1 MGAGGMAIAEGKI
14 LLYTVCAGV
23 DPRDLLPVCL
33 DVGTD
38 NEKLLNDP
46 LYKGLR
52 RPRLR
57 GALYDQLVEE
67 FMSEMR
73 AWQPRCLV
81 QFEDFG
87 NQNAFR
93 ILHKFRKKH
102 LCFNDDIQGTAC
114 VALAGLLSATR
125 LDDVKPLGEQTF
137 LFYGAGEAGVGIGE
151 LVAMCLEK
159 KFGLTHAEA
168 MKRCFFM
175 DSKGLVTK
183 ARLEKGDFAKQ
194 THKIPF
200 AHDVEAPGDTTL
212 LTAIETL
219 KPTALIGVST
229 IGGAFDEQVL
239 KKMAEI
245 NDRPIVFPLS
255 NPTSKA
261 ECTFHEAVRHTNG
274 KVAFA
279 SGSPFDALSFKGKTL
294 YPAQANNAYVFPA
307 LGHAAVLA
315 NAREISDD
323 VFLAAAE
330 SLGEMTSLE
339 ELREGK
345 LFPDFDSIQH
355 VSATLTAEVASKIE
369 LDGHGTKPPG
379 ITSWRDYVDQTF
391 YRPPEE
397 TVGASK
403 L

>member
-1 MGAGGMAIAEGKI
+1 
-14 LLYTVCAGV
+14 
-23 DPRDLLPVCL
+23 
-33 DVGTD
+33 
-38 NEKLLNDP
+38 
-46 LYKGLR
+46 
-52 RPRLR
+52 
-57 GALYDQLVEE
+57 
-67 FMSEMR
+67 
-73 AWQPRCLV
+73 
-81 QFEDFG
+81 
-87 NQNAFR
+87 
-93 ILHKFRKKH
+93 
-102 LCFNDDIQGTAC
+102 
-114 VALAGLLSATR
+114 
-125 LDDVKPLGEQTF
+125 
-137 LFYGAGEAGVGIGE
+137 
-151 LVAMCLEK
+151 MCLEK

-279 SGSPFDALSFKGKTL
+279 SGSPFDALSFKVSISHPPHSASLIAHTRLTLSFLSQGKNPL
-294 YPAQANNAYVFPA
+294 PRASQQRVRVPGA
-307 LGHAAVLA
+307 G
-315 NAREISDD
+315 ARRGACERAGNQRRRVPRGGGVARGDD
-323 VFLAAAE
+323 VFGRA
-330 SLGEMTSLE
+330 T
-339 ELREGK
+339 RRY
-345 LFPDFDSIQH
+345 LFPNH
-355 VSATLTAEVASKIE
+355 NT
-369 LDGHGTKPPG
+369 PP
-379 ITSWRDYVDQTF
+379 
-391 YRPPEE
+391 P
-397 TVGASK
+397 
-403 L
+403 

>member
-1 MGAGGMAIAEGKI
+1 MDKYVFLRQLQVSDAHSFYRLLMQNAMEIMPFVYTPTVGEACQTYHLLPIDTRWVYITADDSGSVGRVLRERAPKDLNTDVGAMRPIGNQTDHGGASASSHQSIGNQINRGLKVAVVTDGERILGLGDLGAGGMAIAEGKI

-125 LDDVKPLGEQTF
+125 LDDVKPLVRISQSPHSASLIAHTRLTF
-137 LFYGAGEAGVGIGE
+137 LFLPSGRADFSVLRRGRSRRGNRRARGDVSGEKVWAY
-151 LVAMCLEK
+151 
-159 KFGLTHAEA
+159 
-168 MKRCFFM
+168 
-175 DSKGLVTK
+175 
-183 ARLEKGDFAKQ
+183 AR
-194 THKIPF
+194 
-200 AHDVEAPGDTTL
+200 
-212 LTAIETL
+212 
-219 KPTALIGVST
+219 
-229 IGGAFDEQVL
+229 
-239 KKMAEI
+239 
-245 NDRPIVFPLS
+245 RS
-255 NPTSKA
+255 N
-261 ECTFHEAVRHTNG
+261 EAVLLHGQQRLGNKSSTRKRRLRKADAQNSIRARRGSARGYDPTN
-274 KVAFA
+274 
-279 SGSPFDALSFKGKTL
+279 
-294 YPAQANNAYVFPA
+294 
-307 LGHAAVLA
+307 
-315 NAREISDD
+315 
-323 VFLAAAE
+323 
-330 SLGEMTSLE
+330 
-339 ELREGK
+339 
-345 LFPDFDSIQH
+345 
-355 VSATLTAEVASKIE
+355 
-369 LDGHGTKPPG
+369 
-379 ITSWRDYVDQTF
+379 RD
-391 YRPPEE
+391 
-397 TVGASK
+397 
-403 L
+403 